1 MHLTDEET
9 EAQRPERAC
18 PKPSNFKHMCS
29 VSGVRRGR
37 GEERV
42 GRAEAGR
49 WEADLASPEQE
60 MVGRGGHSLLGAGV
74 VCDLLHDLAVT
85 LVPHDL
91 MVPAQLWEGGLGH
104 RSHVHKNTVGS

>member
-18 PKPSNFKHMCS
+18 SKPSNFKHMCS

-49 WEADLASPEQE
+49 WEADLAPPEQE
-60 MVGRGGHSLLGAGV
+60 MVGRGGHSLLGAGNQRV
-74 VCDLLHDLAVT
+74 LGSFQVHY
-85 LVPHDL
+85 P
-91 MVPAQLWEGGLGH
+91 PAGDP
-104 RSHVHKNTVGS
+104 SK